1 MGHTF
6 PKSQRLNSRIQK
18 DKLLRDGKK
27 IFSHPVLLRWL
38 PRSSTASLVPN
49 QSPPQVMM
57 MVAKKK
63 FPRAVD
69 RNSIRRKL
77 REAWR
82 QHAGECLLGTFD
94 FIHLP
99 VFLVHYVAT
108 DSLSYVEI
116 RKALCDALQKLP
128 RQELQNLPRQ
138 ELQNLPRQELQNL
151 PRQEL
156 QNLPR
161 QELQNPPNSP

>member
-6 PKSQRLNSRIQK
+6 PKSQRLSSRIQK
-18 DKLLRDGKK
+18 DKLLKDGKK
-27 IFSHPVLLRWL
+27 IFSHPILLRWL
-38 PRSSTASLVPN
+38 PRSSTTSLVPN
-49 QSPPQVMM
+49 QLPPQVMM

-82 QHAGECLLGTFD
+82 QHAGECLLGTSD
-94 FIHLP
+94 FVHLP

-116 RKALCDALQKLP
+116 RTALCDALQKLP

-138 ELQNLPRQELQNL
+138 ELQNLPRQELQN
-151 PRQEL
+151 
-156 QNLPR
+156 
-161 QELQNPPNSP
+161 PPKSP